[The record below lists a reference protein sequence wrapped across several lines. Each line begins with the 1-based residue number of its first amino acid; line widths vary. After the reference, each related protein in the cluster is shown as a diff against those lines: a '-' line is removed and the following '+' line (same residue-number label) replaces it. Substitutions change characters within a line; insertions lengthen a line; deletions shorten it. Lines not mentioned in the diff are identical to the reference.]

1 MNNEFN
7 DFVNDYNK
15 IIIFR
20 HIDGDGDAL
29 GSQWGLYYYLKDKY
43 PNKEIYAVGDETP
56 GYKDVFE
63 ESHKLSDESFKDA
76 LAIVVDTANV
86 ERISDQRY
94 ITCKQ
99 IIKIDHHLPVDNYG
113 DINIVDE
120 KRSSCAEIVTELLLS
135 LENKKALSKEVAESL
150 YMGIISDTQGF
161 STSNVSN
168 KTFSCA
174 SYLMESK
181 INPANLSKKL
191 RAIDLDVFK
200 FQAFAMSNIDYH
212 NDKLATLTIKQADLK
227 KYNMEIS
234 KIKFLVNVMKSIKD
248 IEVWALFIEQ
258 EDGTYSASLRS
269 HNTDINTVAR
279 EFDGGGHLFASG
291 VKNLSEED
299 TKELSKKLN
308 KEIK

>member
-1 MNNEFN
+1 MHNEFN
-7 DFVNDYNK
+7 DFVNAYNR

-43 PNKEIYAVGDETP
+43 PDKEIYAVGDETP

-63 ESHKLSDESFKDA
+63 ESFDLDDETFKDA
-76 LAIVVDTANV
+76 LAIIVDTANV

-94 ITCKQ
+94 LACKQ
-99 IIKIDHHLPVDNYG
+99 IIKIDHHLAVDNYG

-120 KRSSCAEIVTELLLS
+120 KRSSCAEIVTELLEV
-135 LENKKALSKEVAESL
+135 LEDKKPLKKEVAEAL

-168 KTFSCA
+168 KTFTCA
-174 SYLMESK
+174 SYLMESA
-181 INPANLSKKL
+181 IDPANLSKKL
-191 RAIDLDVFK
+191 RAVDLDVFK
-200 FQAFAMSNIDYH
+200 FQAFAMNKINYI
-212 NDKLATLTIKQADLK
+212 NDKLATLTIKQTDLK
-227 KYNMEIS
+227 KYSMEIS
-234 KIKFLVNVMKSIKD
+234 KVKFLVNVMKSIKG

-269 HNTDINTVAR
+269 HNTDINVVAR
-279 EFDGGGHLFASG
+279 EFNGGGHLFASG
-291 VKNLSEED
+291 VKNLSEND
-299 TKELSKKLN
+299 TKELSKKLD